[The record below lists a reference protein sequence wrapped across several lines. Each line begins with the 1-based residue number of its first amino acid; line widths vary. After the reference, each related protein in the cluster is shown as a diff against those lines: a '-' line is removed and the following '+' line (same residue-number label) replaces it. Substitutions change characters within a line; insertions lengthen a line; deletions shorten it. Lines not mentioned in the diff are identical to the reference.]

1 MAPVLVLGFY
11 DYFQTKRTIVRNF
24 PLFGRG
30 RYVMEALRPKIYQ
43 YFVESDVDGTPISR
57 VFRNVIYQRAK
68 GARDTVPFGTE
79 FDVYSS
85 GYEWMDHS
93 LAALD
98 AREMDHDLRVSEGGP
113 DCKQPYRASILNIF
127 AMSFGALS
135 RNAIL
140 ALNGG
145 VKLGG
150 FAHNTGEGSI
160 SPSHLEPGGDLIWQ
174 VGTGYFDCR
183 TKDGSFCPES
193 FSEKSQMEPVKMIE
207 IKLSQGAKPGHG
219 GILPASK
226 NTPKIAQIRAVEVGT
241 EVVSPLAHTAF
252 RTPLEMVEF
261 IAQLRELSGGKPI
274 GIKLCLGVRS
284 EFLGVCRAMAQT
296 GIKPDFITVDG
307 GEGGTGAAPVEHT
320 NSVGSRMPDGLAFV
334 VDALIAFDLR
344 KDIRVNTSGK
354 IFTGFHIVRALAL
367 GAGMTVSA
375 RAMML
380 ALGCIQALECNTNNC
395 PTGITTQNPDL
406 TAGLVPSQKRV
417 RIAQF
422 HRGTVKAT
430 EELLAAA
437 GLHNTQQLQR
447 RHIFRRCGETQVL

>member
-1 MAPVLVLGFY
+1 MIVIGPVLVLGFY

-43 YFVESDVDGTPISR
+43 YFVESDVHGTRISR

-93 LAALD
+93 LSALD
-98 AREMDHDLRVSEGGP
+98 AREMDHDLHVSVWGP
-113 DCKQPYRASILNIF
+113 DCKQPYWASILNIS

-145 VKLGG
+145 AKLGG

-174 VGTGYFDCR
+174 VGTGYFGCR

-193 FSEKSQMEPVKMIE
+193 FSEKSQMESVKMIE

-226 NTPKIAQIRAVEVGT
+226 NTPEIAQIRAVEVGT
-241 EVVSPLAHTAF
+241 EVVSPPAHTASGPHWRWSNSSLNF
-252 RTPLEMVEF
+252 ANSRGGQAHWHQALSRS
-261 IAQLRELSGGKPI
+261 AQRVSRRLPGDGANGHQAGFHHRGRWGGRH
-274 GIKLCLGVRS
+274 GCS
-284 EFLGVCRAMAQT
+284 A
-296 GIKPDFITVDG
+296 
-307 GEGGTGAAPVEHT
+307 GGTHKLG
-320 NSVGSRMPDGLAFV
+320 GLTHA
-334 VDALIAFDLR
+334 
-344 KDIRVNTSGK
+344 
-354 IFTGFHIVRALAL
+354 
-367 GAGMTVSA
+367 
-375 RAMML
+375 
-380 ALGCIQALECNTNNC
+380 
-395 PTGITTQNPDL
+395 
-406 TAGLVPSQKRV
+406 
-417 RIAQF
+417 
-422 HRGTVKAT
+422 
-430 EELLAAA
+430 
-437 GLHNTQQLQR
+437 
-447 RHIFRRCGETQVL
+447 